1 MSVITKRGDS
11 GETDL
16 MFGKRSPK
24 TAPRIEAYG
33 TVDELNSLIGV
44 VRHSGVS
51 PRTVE
56 MLDGV
61 QARLVGAM
69 GELAT
74 LEEDLPKYDAKG
86 YARITA
92 EDVAWLEEQA
102 HLLEK
107 ECDIRF
113 KGWARPGKEGSL
125 GAAQLDLARS
135 VCRRAERRVVA
146 LRLDNALSN
155 VNTALFLNRL
165 SDLCWVLARFEAL
178 DVKEKREIRNNTP
191 LTACGLGDL
200 KSHSVSNVFV
210 PGEFS
215 HSGNGK
221 VNRFLCGTIESYKS
235 SLVYSLCH

>member
-1 MSVITKRGDS
+1 MSVITKRGDD

-16 MFGKRSPK
+16 MFGRRSPK
-24 TAPRIEAYG
+24 TAPRVEAYG

-44 VRHSGVS
+44 VRHSGVN
-51 PRTVE
+51 PRTVVV
-56 MLDGV
+56 LNGV

-102 HLLEK
+102 HVLEK

-125 GAAQLDLARS
+125 GSAYLDLARS

-146 LRLDNALSN
+146 LRLGNALSN
-155 VNTALFLNRL
+155 INTALFLNRL

-178 DVKEKREIRNNTP
+178 DAKEKT
-191 LTACGLGDL
+191 GDQ
-200 KSHSVSNVFV
+200 
-210 PGEFS
+210 
-215 HSGNGK
+215 
-221 VNRFLCGTIESYKS
+221 R
-235 SLVYSLCH
+235 

>member
-16 MFGKRSPK
+16 MFGRRSPK

-51 PRTVE
+51 SRTVE

-74 LEEDLPKYDAKG
+74 MEEDLPKYDAKG
-86 YARITA
+86 YARIKA

-102 HLLEK
+102 HLLEMRHPFQRLGPPGQGRIAG
-107 ECDIRF
+107 IRIF
-113 KGWARPGKEGSL
+113 GPGPFRLPPCGTPCGGIEAGSCPEQREHGPVPEPPFRSLL
-125 GAAQLDLARS
+125 GAGP
-135 VCRRAERRVVA
+135 
-146 LRLDNALSN
+146 
-155 VNTALFLNRL
+155 F
-165 SDLCWVLARFEAL
+165 
-178 DVKEKREIRNNTP
+178 
-191 LTACGLGDL
+191 
-200 KSHSVSNVFV
+200 
-210 PGEFS
+210 
-215 HSGNGK
+215 
-221 VNRFLCGTIESYKS
+221 
-235 SLVYSLCH
+235 

>member
-16 MFGKRSPK
+16 MFGRRSPK

-33 TVDELNSLIGV
+33 TVDELNSHLGWLHTYLQEESDRDFILSIQHELNSLIGV

-51 PRTVE
+51 SRTVE

-74 LEEDLPKYDAKG
+74 MEEDLPKYDAKG

-125 GAAQLDLARS
+125 GSAYLDLARS

-146 LRLDNALSN
+146 LRLDHALSN

-178 DVKEKREIRNNTP
+178 AAGEK
-191 LTACGLGDL
+191 AQA
-200 KSHSVSNVFV
+200 
-210 PGEFS
+210 
-215 HSGNGK
+215 
-221 VNRFLCGTIESYKS
+221 
-235 SLVYSLCH
+235 

>member
-1 MSVITKRGDS
+1 MPGKMALAPAPEYAFFLRAGRRGHGRVHGMSVITKRGDS

-16 MFGKRSPK
+16 MFGRRSPK

-51 PRTVE
+51 SRTVE

-74 LEEDLPKYDAKG
+74 MEEDLPKYDAKG

-102 HLLEK
+102 HLLE
-107 ECDIRF
+107 R
-113 KGWARPGKEGSL
+113 
-125 GAAQLDLARS
+125 
-135 VCRRAERRVVA
+135 
-146 LRLDNALSN
+146 NA
-155 VNTALFLNRL
+155 T
-165 SDLCWVLARFEAL
+165 
-178 DVKEKREIRNNTP
+178 
-191 LTACGLGDL
+191 
-200 KSHSVSNVFV
+200 SVSKAGPARARKDRWAPRIWTWPV
-210 PGEFS
+210 PS
-215 HSGNGK
+215 AAVRNA
-221 VNRFLCGTIESYKS
+221 VWWR
-235 SLVYSLCH
+235 

>member
-16 MFGKRSPK
+16 MFGRRSPK

-51 PRTVE
+51 SRTVE

-74 LEEDLPKYDAKG
+74 MEEDLPKYDAKG

-125 GAAQLDLARS
+125 GSAYLDLAVPSAAVRNA
-135 VCRRAERRVVA
+135 VWWR
-146 LRLDNALSN
+146 LRLDHALSN

-178 DVKEKREIRNNTP
+178 AAGEK
-191 LTACGLGDL
+191 AQA
-200 KSHSVSNVFV
+200 
-210 PGEFS
+210 
-215 HSGNGK
+215 
-221 VNRFLCGTIESYKS
+221 
-235 SLVYSLCH
+235 

>member
-69 GELAT
+69 GELAG
-74 LEEDLPKYDAKG
+74 PHPG
-86 YARITA
+86 SGP
-92 EDVAWLEEQA
+92 VGQA
-102 HLLEK
+102 TRGGT
-107 ECDIRF
+107 DSF
-113 KGWARPGKEGSL
+113 PFPP
-125 GAAQLDLARS
+125 
-135 VCRRAERRVVA
+135 
-146 LRLDNALSN
+146 
-155 VNTALFLNRL
+155 FL
-165 SDLCWVLARFEAL
+165 
-178 DVKEKREIRNNTP
+178 TP
-191 LTACGLGDL
+191 
-200 KSHSVSNVFV
+200 
-210 PGEFS
+210 
-215 HSGNGK
+215 
-221 VNRFLCGTIESYKS
+221 
-235 SLVYSLCH
+235 

>member
-1 MSVITKRGDS
+1 
-11 GETDL
+11 
-16 MFGKRSPK
+16 
-24 TAPRIEAYG
+24 
-33 TVDELNSLIGV
+33 
-44 VRHSGVS
+44 
-51 PRTVE
+51 

-74 LEEDLPKYDAKG
+74 MEEDLPKYDAKG
-86 YARITA
+86 YARIKA

-113 KGWARPGKEGSL
+113 KGWAR
-125 GAAQLDLARS
+125 S

-146 LRLDNALSN
+146 LRLDHALSN

-178 DVKEKREIRNNTP
+178 AAGEKIQ
-191 LTACGLGDL
+191 A
-200 KSHSVSNVFV
+200 
-210 PGEFS
+210 
-215 HSGNGK
+215 
-221 VNRFLCGTIESYKS
+221 
-235 SLVYSLCH
+235 

>member
-113 KGWARPGKEGSL
+113 KGWAPRQGGVT
-125 GAAQLDLARS
+125 G
-135 VCRRAERRVVA
+135 
-146 LRLDNALSN
+146 
-155 VNTALFLNRL
+155 FRL
-165 SDLCWVLARFEAL
+165 SGPGPVRLPPRGTPGSGTEAGQCL
-178 DVKEKREIRNNTP
+178 EQREHGP
-191 LTACGLGDL
+191 LPEPPFRSLLG
-200 KSHSVSNVFV
+200 
-210 PGEFS
+210 
-215 HSGNGK
+215 SGP
-221 VNRFLCGTIESYKS
+221 L
-235 SLVYSLCH
+235 

>member
-107 ECDIRF
+107 ECD
-113 KGWARPGKEGSL
+113 
-125 GAAQLDLARS
+125 
-135 VCRRAERRVVA
+135 
-146 LRLDNALSN
+146 
-155 VNTALFLNRL
+155 
-165 SDLCWVLARFEAL
+165 
-178 DVKEKREIRNNTP
+178 
-191 LTACGLGDL
+191 
-200 KSHSVSNVFV
+200 
-210 PGEFS
+210 
-215 HSGNGK
+215 
-221 VNRFLCGTIESYKS
+221 
-235 SLVYSLCH
+235 

>member
-1 MSVITKRGDS
+1 
-11 GETDL
+11 
-16 MFGKRSPK
+16 
-24 TAPRIEAYG
+24 
-33 TVDELNSLIGV
+33 
-44 VRHSGVS
+44 
-51 PRTVE
+51 

-69 GELAT
+69 GELST
-74 LEEDLPKYDAKG
+74 MEEDLPKYDAKG
-86 YARITA
+86 YARIKA

-125 GAAQLDLARS
+125 GSAYLDLARS

-146 LRLDNALSN
+146 LRLDHALSN

-178 DVKEKREIRNNTP
+178 AAGEKIQ
-191 LTACGLGDL
+191 A
-200 KSHSVSNVFV
+200 
-210 PGEFS
+210 
-215 HSGNGK
+215 
-221 VNRFLCGTIESYKS
+221 
-235 SLVYSLCH
+235 

>member
-1 MSVITKRGDS
+1 
-11 GETDL
+11 
-16 MFGKRSPK
+16 
-24 TAPRIEAYG
+24 
-33 TVDELNSLIGV
+33 
-44 VRHSGVS
+44 
-51 PRTVE
+51 

-74 LEEDLPKYDAKG
+74 MEEDLPKYDAKG

-125 GAAQLDLARS
+125 GSAYLDLARS

-146 LRLDNALSN
+146 LRLDHALSN

-178 DVKEKREIRNNTP
+178 AAGEKGPGLSRPFPPVLLFRHVAYLRDSRVRRSLERMVLPQIHVQVAIPRN
-191 LTACGLGDL
+191 G
-200 KSHSVSNVFV
+200 
-210 PGEFS
+210 
-215 HSGNGK
+215 
-221 VNRFLCGTIESYKS
+221 S
-235 SLVYSLCH
+235 SLFSGEGFPVSPAAGWK

>member
-1 MSVITKRGDS
+1 MKKSLVYTKTGDKGTTS
-11 GETDL
+11 LVG
-16 MFGKRSPK
+16 GSRVPK
-24 TAPRIEAYG
+24 THIRLEAYG

-51 PRTVE
+51 SRTVE

-74 LEEDLPKYDAKG
+74 MEEDLPKYDAKG

-125 GAAQLDLARS
+125 GSAYLDLARS

-146 LRLDNALSN
+146 LRLDHALSN

-178 DVKEKREIRNNTP
+178 AAGEKAQ
-191 LTACGLGDL
+191 ACLRRFIVSLFNVMSQIYGYFINKCFYILSFLLASLL
-200 KSHSVSNVFV
+200 KRLFFCAMCLFTQSIWA
-210 PGEFS
+210 
-215 HSGNGK
+215 
-221 VNRFLCGTIESYKS
+221 L
-235 SLVYSLCH
+235 

>member
-16 MFGKRSPK
+16 MFGRRSPK

-51 PRTVE
+51 SRTVE

-69 GELAT
+69 G
-74 LEEDLPKYDAKG
+74 DLPKYDAKG
-86 YARITA
+86 YARIKA

-125 GAAQLDLARS
+125 GSAYLDLARS

-146 LRLDNALSN
+146 LRLDHALSN

-178 DVKEKREIRNNTP
+178 
-191 LTACGLGDL
+191 AAGD
-200 KSHSVSNVFV
+200 K
-210 PGEFS
+210 
-215 HSGNGK
+215 
-221 VNRFLCGTIESYKS
+221 IQA
-235 SLVYSLCH
+235 

>member
-1 MSVITKRGDS
+1 MVFIACQKNRECGICRERWRWLPLRNMPSFLRAGRRGHGRVHGMSVITKRGDS

-16 MFGKRSPK
+16 MFGRRSPK

-51 PRTVE
+51 SRTVE

-74 LEEDLPKYDAKG
+74 MEEDLPKYDAKG

-125 GAAQLDLARS
+125 GSAYLDLARS

-146 LRLDNALSN
+146 LRLDHALSN

-178 DVKEKREIRNNTP
+178 DVKEKERNQ
-191 LTACGLGDL
+191 
-200 KSHSVSNVFV
+200 
-210 PGEFS
+210 E
-215 HSGNGK
+215 
-221 VNRFLCGTIESYKS
+221 
-235 SLVYSLCH
+235 

>member
-16 MFGKRSPK
+16 MFGRRSPK

-51 PRTVE
+51 SRTVE

-74 LEEDLPKYDAKG
+74 MEEDLPKYDAKG

-92 EDVAWLEEQA
+92 EEDR
-102 HLLEK
+102 K
-107 ECDIRF
+107 
-113 KGWARPGKEGSL
+113 
-125 GAAQLDLARS
+125 S
-135 VCRRAERRVVA
+135 VV
-146 LRLDNALSN
+146 
-155 VNTALFLNRL
+155 
-165 SDLCWVLARFEAL
+165 
-178 DVKEKREIRNNTP
+178 
-191 LTACGLGDL
+191 
-200 KSHSVSNVFV
+200 
-210 PGEFS
+210 
-215 HSGNGK
+215 
-221 VNRFLCGTIESYKS
+221 
-235 SLVYSLCH
+235 

>member
-16 MFGKRSPK
+16 MFGRRSPK

-51 PRTVE
+51 SRTVE

-74 LEEDLPKYDAKG
+74 MEEDLPKYDAKG

-107 ECDIRF
+107 ECDIPIMGVV
-113 KGWARPGKEGSL
+113 KPGAKAAVEATRNGRLGPPGQGRIAGLRVFGPGPFRLPPCGTPCGGVEAGSCPEQREHGPVPEPPFRSLL
-125 GAAQLDLARS
+125 GAGP
-135 VCRRAERRVVA
+135 
-146 LRLDNALSN
+146 
-155 VNTALFLNRL
+155 F
-165 SDLCWVLARFEAL
+165 
-178 DVKEKREIRNNTP
+178 
-191 LTACGLGDL
+191 
-200 KSHSVSNVFV
+200 
-210 PGEFS
+210 
-215 HSGNGK
+215 
-221 VNRFLCGTIESYKS
+221 
-235 SLVYSLCH
+235 

>member
-16 MFGKRSPK
+16 MFGRRSPK

-51 PRTVE
+51 SRTVE

-74 LEEDLPKYDAKG
+74 MEEDLPKYDAKG

-125 GAAQLDLARS
+125 GSAYLDLAR
-135 VCRRAERRVVA
+135 
-146 LRLDNALSN
+146 L
-155 VNTALFLNRL
+155 
-165 SDLCWVLARFEAL
+165 
-178 DVKEKREIRNNTP
+178 P
-191 LTACGLGDL
+191 
-200 KSHSVSNVFV
+200 
-210 PGEFS
+210 P
-215 HSGNGK
+215 
-221 VNRFLCGTIESYKS
+221 CGTPCGGVEAGSCPEQREHGLVPEPPFR
-235 SLVYSLCH
+235 SLLGAGPF

>member
-69 GELAT
+69 GNWLRWR
-74 LEEDLPKYDAKG
+74 
-86 YARITA
+86 RICPSMT
-92 EDVAWLEEQA
+92 
-102 HLLEK
+102 
-107 ECDIRF
+107 
-113 KGWARPGKEGSL
+113 P
-125 GAAQLDLARS
+125 
-135 VCRRAERRVVA
+135 RVMPA
-146 LRLDNALSN
+146 LRRR
-155 VNTALFLNRL
+155 T
-165 SDLCWVLARFEAL
+165 
-178 DVKEKREIRNNTP
+178 
-191 LTACGLGDL
+191 
-200 KSHSVSNVFV
+200 
-210 PGEFS
+210 
-215 HSGNGK
+215 
-221 VNRFLCGTIESYKS
+221 
-235 SLVYSLCH
+235 

>member
-1 MSVITKRGDS
+1 MSAFPAGIMPSFLRAGWEWHDRVRGMSVITKRGDD

-16 MFGKRSPK
+16 MFGRRSPK
-24 TAPRIEAYG
+24 TAPRIETYG

-44 VRHSGVS
+44 VRHSGVN
-51 PRTVE
+51 PRTVVV
-56 MLDGV
+56 LDGV

-102 HLLEK
+102 HILEK

-125 GAAQLDLARS
+125 GSAYLDLARS
-135 VCRRAERRVVA
+135 VCRRAERPGGGIEA
-146 LRLDNALSN
+146 GQRLEQYKHRP
-155 VNTALFLNRL
+155 VPEPPVR
-165 SDLCWVLARFEAL
+165 
-178 DVKEKREIRNNTP
+178 P
-191 LTACGLGDL
+191 LLG
-200 KSHSVSNVFV
+200 
-210 PGEFS
+210 
-215 HSGNGK
+215 SGP
-221 VNRFLCGTIESYKS
+221 F
-235 SLVYSLCH
+235 

>member
-16 MFGKRSPK
+16 MFGRRSPK

-51 PRTVE
+51 SRTVE

-74 LEEDLPKYDAKG
+74 MEEDLPKYDAKG
-86 YARITA
+86 YARIKA

-102 HLLEK
+102 HLLE
-107 ECDIRF
+107 R
-113 KGWARPGKEGSL
+113 
-125 GAAQLDLARS
+125 
-135 VCRRAERRVVA
+135 
-146 LRLDNALSN
+146 NA
-155 VNTALFLNRL
+155 T
-165 SDLCWVLARFEAL
+165 
-178 DVKEKREIRNNTP
+178 
-191 LTACGLGDL
+191 
-200 KSHSVSNVFV
+200 SVSKAGPARARKDRWAPRIWTWPV
-210 PGEFS
+210 PS
-215 HSGNGK
+215 AAVRNAVWWH
-221 VNRFLCGTIESYKS
+221 
-235 SLVYSLCH
+235 

>member
-16 MFGKRSPK
+16 MFGRHSPK

-51 PRTVE
+51 SRTVE

-74 LEEDLPKYDAKG
+74 MEEDLPKYDAKG
-86 YARITA
+86 YARIKA

-125 GAAQLDLARS
+125 GSAYLDLARS

-146 LRLDNALSN
+146 LRLDHALSN

-178 DVKEKREIRNNTP
+178 AAGEKIQ
-191 LTACGLGDL
+191 A
-200 KSHSVSNVFV
+200 
-210 PGEFS
+210 
-215 HSGNGK
+215 
-221 VNRFLCGTIESYKS
+221 
-235 SLVYSLCH
+235 

>member
-1 MSVITKRGDS
+1 MPSFLRAGPRAHGRVQGMSVITKRGDS

-92 EDVAWLEEQA
+92 DDVAWLEEQA

-178 DVKEKREIRNNTP
+178 EVKERRE
-191 LTACGLGDL
+191 
-200 KSHSVSNVFV
+200 
-210 PGEFS
+210 
-215 HSGNGK
+215 
-221 VNRFLCGTIESYKS
+221 
-235 SLVYSLCH
+235 

>member
-16 MFGKRSPK
+16 MFGRRSPK

-51 PRTVE
+51 SRTVE

-74 LEEDLPKYDAKG
+74 MEEDLPKYDAKG

-113 KGWARPGKEGSL
+113 KGWARRARKDRWAPRIWTWPFRLPPCGTPCGGVEAGSCPEQREHGPVPEPPFRSLL
-125 GAAQLDLARS
+125 GAGP
-135 VCRRAERRVVA
+135 
-146 LRLDNALSN
+146 
-155 VNTALFLNRL
+155 F
-165 SDLCWVLARFEAL
+165 
-178 DVKEKREIRNNTP
+178 
-191 LTACGLGDL
+191 
-200 KSHSVSNVFV
+200 
-210 PGEFS
+210 
-215 HSGNGK
+215 
-221 VNRFLCGTIESYKS
+221 
-235 SLVYSLCH
+235 